1 MTQIYDLNKTFL
13 VFIKN
18 LNNTLTHL
26 TVLKNWRIFLKV

>member
-18 LNNTLTHL
+18 LNNTLTYL